1 MNKALVEY
9 QNSSGEKKRELE
21 KKINELQK
29 ELNMTKT
36 FKKTIYYNELI
47 VILGNT
53 FLHLYAIN
61 VK

>member
-1 MNKALVEY
+1 MKNKTNLYNAT
-9 QNSSGEKKRELE
+9 
-21 KKINELQK
+21 KKILK

>member
-1 MNKALVEY
+1 LNIKILL
-9 QNSSGEKKRELE
+9 GKRKESWK